1 MLRAFQWDLARQVER
16 LDWLLDQLPRY
27 ADWGYQE
34 LYLHLE
40 DAVEYPSLPG
50 VARADAYSYRDF
62 ERLVTA
68 AGRSG
73 LKVVPIV
80 NLLGH
85 TQYLIKT
92 PALRDLNELRAP
104 DGTPLERGQICP
116 VHPRT
121 LEIADRLLRDMAP
134 FCTAGKV
141 HVGLDESFHL
151 GRHPL
156 SRAEI
161 AEIGLAAHFG
171 RYVQRLHGLVGGLGL
186 RLGLWADML
195 ALLPDAIPL
204 LPPGAIAY
212 DWYYYPFARHPRVE
226 LHNFAECDLATPLRA
241 QGVEYW
247 GCPMNGAFR
256 SEPLPVFGDRL
267 ANLRSWWTRC
277 QRVGAAGFLVTSW
290 EASRLALEMTTVID
304 AAAACLW
311 LEPETDHQSDMLARG
326 FARVFAKVGRVVPT
340 APRRRGGTPP
350 YPSAAKTSLVTSAAT
365 MTPEVATKSWAR
377 AALAGDEHAFAG
389 YARWEINDRWDV
401 GAARNGLA
409 AYEREERFF
418 ARLSRIHPLS
428 LAQTPPPAGERL
440 TPIKCQ
446 TLEAAE
452 GIRAGFHA
460 VGAGAGGPGLP
471 PPFAASVAFRHYLAE
486 RDVFVRKAA
495 RGVWRLRR
503 LLAKAVATSVSEWTP
518 KQTPLAHSTSSG
530 PRVPRQARDLELV
543 ETACR
548 GAHARGYIAQL
559 RQEAV
564 GFAAALRAG
573 RKAAQVMWA
582 RTRDPQ
588 QRGPNEQMLVADA
601 ARLGAWRR
609 WLAHTARRPALA
621 WEATPVCGAWQLQF
635 TVHNFAPA
643 LQRVVVEQQR
653 ADGVWEELY
662 GRYTI
667 EFRAFAAR
675 PRTRIKREFSVPVGP
690 DLVSGPAAVVHDRRI
705 AEEDRRLQTA
715 APEPAAAGRARS
727 ASRTPLARSTSSG
740 PRVPRQARDLELV
753 ETACRGAHAR
763 GYGPSLRLA
772 VRGLGQVAIS
782 HVELTN
788 GVRTLRPA
796 GWRLTQKKILGRP
809 APRQGFPEFDLE
821 RNQGEVT
828 LRFSD

>member
-16 LDWLLDQLPRY
+16 LDWLLAQLPRY

-62 ERLVTA
+62 EKLVTA
-68 AGRSG
+68 ADRSG

-85 TQYLIKT
+85 TQYLIT
-92 PALRDLNELRAP
+92 VPALRDLNELRAP
-104 DGTPLERGQICP
+104 DGSPLERGQICP

-121 LEIADRLLRDMAP
+121 LEIAGQLLHDMAP

-141 HVGLDESFHL
+141 HVGLDESFAL

-171 RYVQRLHGLVGGLGL
+171 RYVQRLHGLAGGLGL

-195 ALLPDAIPL
+195 ALLPEAIPL

-226 LHNFAECDLATPLRA
+226 LRNFAECDLAAPLRA
-241 QGVEYW
+241 QGIEYW

-267 ANLRSWWTRC
+267 ANLRSWWNRC

-304 AAAACLW
+304 AAAAGLW
-311 LEPETDHQSDMLARG
+311 LEPDIDHQSDMLARG
-326 FARVFAKVGRVVPT
+326 FARVFGTVGRVAPN
-340 APRRRGGTPP
+340 APRRRAAAPTCS
-350 YPSAAKTSLVTSAAT
+350 SAENTSLVTSAAT
-365 MTPEVATKSWAR
+365 MIPAITATPDLATKSWAR
-377 AALAGDEHAFAG
+377 AALASDEYAYAG
-389 YARWEINDRWDV
+389 YARWEINDRWDL
-401 GAARNGLA
+401 GAPRNGLA
-409 AYEREERFF
+409 TLEREERFF
-418 ARLSRIHPLS
+418 ARLSRIHPVS
-428 LAQTPPPAGERL
+428 PVQTPQPAGRHL

-446 TLEAAE
+446 TLEAA
-452 GIRAGFHA
+452 GRVQAGVHRAGTG
-460 VGAGAGGPGLP
+460 GAALP
-471 PPFAASVAFRHYLAE
+471 LPFAASLAFRHYLAQ
-486 RDVFVRKAA
+486 RDVFVRRAA

-503 LLAKAVATSVSEWTP
+503 LLAKPVATSVSEWTP

-530 PRVPRQARDLELV
+530 PR
-543 ETACR
+543 ACR
-548 GAHARGYIAQL
+548 GAQARGYIALL
-559 RQEAV
+559 RQEAID
-564 GFAAALRAG
+564 FAAAMRAG
-573 RKAAQVMWA
+573 RKAARAMWA
-582 RTRDPQ
+582 RTRDPR
-588 QRGPNEQMLVADA
+588 QRGPNEQMLAADA
-601 ARLGAWRR
+601 ARLRTWRR
-609 WLAHTARRPALA
+609 WLADAARRPTLA
-621 WEATPVCGAWQLQF
+621 WQATPVCGAWQLQF

-653 ADGVWEELY
+653 GDGAWEELY

-675 PRTRIKREFSVPVGP
+675 SRTRIKREFSVPVGP
-690 DLVSGPAAVVHDRRI
+690 DLVSGPGFDCSRPRR
-705 AEEDRRLQTA
+705 
-715 APEPAAAGRARS
+715 GRS
-727 ASRTPLARSTSSG
+727 APGSTTPATG
-740 PRVPRQARDLELV
+740 K
-753 ETACRGAHAR
+753 
-763 GYGPSLRLA
+763 LRLA
-772 VRGLGQVAIS
+772 VRGIGQVAIS
-782 HVELTN
+782 HVELTD
-788 GVRTLRPA
+788 GVTTLRPA

-809 APRQGFPEFDLE
+809 APRHGFPELDLE
-821 RNQGEVT
+821 RDQGAVA
-828 LRFSD
+828 LRFSG

>member
-16 LDWLLDQLPRY
+16 LDWLLRQLPHY

-62 ERLVTA
+62 ERLVAA

-73 LKVVPIV
+73 IKVVPIV

-121 LEIADRLLRDMAP
+121 LEIAGKLLRDMAP

-141 HVGLDESFHL
+141 HVGLDESFAL

-171 RYVQRLHGLVGGLGL
+171 RYIQRLHGLAGGLGL

-195 ALLPDAIPL
+195 ALLPEAIPL
-204 LPPGAIAY
+204 LPPGTIAY

-226 LHNFAECDLATPLRA
+226 LRNFAECDLATPLRA

-256 SEPLPVFGDRL
+256 HEPLPVFGDRL

-304 AAAACLW
+304 AAAAGLW
-311 LEPETDHQSDMLARG
+311 LEPEIDHHADMLARG
-326 FARVFAKVGRVVPT
+326 FARVFAKVGRVVPN
-340 APRRRGGTPP
+340 APRRRGDNAP
-350 YPSAAKTSLVTSAAT
+350 YPSAAKASLVTSAAT
-365 MTPEVATKSWAR
+365 MPPEVATKSWAR
-377 AALAGDEHAFAG
+377 AALAGDERAFAG
-389 YARWEINDRWDV
+389 YACGEINDRWDV
-401 GAARNGLA
+401 GAPRNGLA

-418 ARLSRIHPLS
+418 ARLSRIHHSASGKTL
-428 LAQTPPPAGERL
+428 QRTGEHL

-446 TLEAAE
+446 TPAAAE
-452 GIRAGFHA
+452 RTSSGFDAGSSGG
-460 VGAGAGGPGLP
+460 GALP
-471 PPFAASVAFRHYLAE
+471 PPFAASVAFRHYLAQ
-486 RDVFVRKAA
+486 RDVFVRKAG

-503 LLAKAVATSVSEWTP
+503 LLAKDRATS
-518 KQTPLAHSTSSG
+518 SSS
-530 PRVPRQARDLELV
+530 PRRVKDNAPYLL
-543 ETACR
+543 
-548 GAHARGYIAQL
+548 IAQL
-559 RQEAV
+559 RREAV
-564 GFAAALRAG
+564 DFAIALRVG
-573 RKAAQVMWA
+573 RKAARVMWA
-582 RTRDPQ
+582 RTRDPR
-588 QRGPNEQMLVADA
+588 QRGPNEQMLAADA
-601 ARLGAWRR
+601 ARLRAWRR
-609 WLAHTARRPALA
+609 WLARAARRPEIA
-621 WEATPVCGAWQLQF
+621 WQATPVCGAWQLQF

-653 ADGVWEELY
+653 GDGTWAELY
-662 GRYTI
+662 GRYLI

-675 PRTRIKREFSVPVGP
+675 PRTRIKREFSVPVEP
-690 DLVSGPAAVVHDRRI
+690 DLVSAPGTAVYDHRI
-705 AEEDRRLQTA
+705 AEEDRRSQTA
-715 APEPAAAGRARS
+715 A
-727 ASRTPLARSTSSG
+727 T
-740 PRVPRQARDLELV
+740 
-753 ETACRGAHAR
+753 
-763 GYGPSLRLA
+763 GPSTAVGRVVPNAPRRVGDNPPYLLRLA

-788 GVRTLRPA
+788 GVTTLRPA

-809 APRQGFPEFDLE
+809 APRQGFPALDLE
-821 RNQGEVT
+821 RNQGAVT
-828 LRFSD
+828 LRFAN

>member
-16 LDWLLDQLPRY
+16 LDWLLAQLPRY

-62 ERLVTA
+62 ERLVVT
-68 AGRSG
+68 AGRCG

-85 TQYLIKT
+85 TQYLIKV

-116 VHPRT
+116 MHPRT
-121 LEIADRLLRDMAP
+121 LEIAERLLRDMAP

-156 SRAEI
+156 SRIEI

-171 RYVQRLHGLVGGLGL
+171 RYVQRLHGLAGGLGL
-186 RLGLWADML
+186 RVGLWADML

-204 LPPGAIAY
+204 LPPGTIAY

-226 LHNFAECDLATPLRA
+226 LRNFAECDLATPLRA

-256 SEPLPVFGDRL
+256 NEPLPVFGDRL

-277 QRVGAAGFLVTSW
+277 ERVGAAGFLVTSW

-311 LEPETDHQSDMLARG
+311 LEPEIDHHADMLARG
-326 FARVFAKVGRVVPT
+326 FARVFAKVGRVVPN
-340 APRRRGGTPP
+340 APRRRGDTPP
-350 YPSAAKTSLVTSAAT
+350 YPSAVKTSLVTSAAT
-365 MTPEVATKSWAR
+365 MPPEVATKSWAR
-377 AALAGDEHAFAG
+377 TALAGDEHAFAG

-409 AYEREERFF
+409 TYEREERFF
-418 ARLSRIHPLS
+418 ARLSRTHPLS
-428 LAQTPPPAGERL
+428 LAQTPQPAGERL

-446 TLEAAE
+446 TFEAAE
-452 GIRAGFHA
+452 RMRAGFN
-460 VGAGAGGPGLP
+460 GAGAGGAALP
-471 PPFAASVAFRHYLAE
+471 PPFAASVAFRHYLAQ
-486 RDVFVRKAA
+486 RDVFVRRAA

-503 LLAKAVATSVSEWTP
+503 LLAKDRT
-518 KQTPLAHSTSSG
+518 TSSSS
-530 PRVPRQARDLELV
+530 PRRVKDNAPY
-543 ETACR
+543 
-548 GAHARGYIAQL
+548 HFIAQL
-559 RQEAV
+559 RREAV
-564 GFAAALRAG
+564 DFAAALRAG
-573 RKAAQVMWA
+573 RKAVRVMWA
-582 RTRDPQ
+582 RTRDPH
-588 QRGPNEQMLVADA
+588 RHGPNEQMLAADA
-601 ARLGAWRR
+601 ARLRAWQS
-609 WLAHTARRPALA
+609 WLAHAARRPALA
-621 WEATPVCGAWQLQF
+621 WQATPVCGAWQLQF
-635 TVHNFAPA
+635 TMHNFAPA
-643 LQRVVVEQQR
+643 LQRVIVEQQR

-662 GRYTI
+662 GRFMI

-690 DLVSGPAAVVHDRRI
+690 DLGSGPAAAVYDRRM
-705 AEEDRRLQTA
+705 AEEDRRSQTA
-715 APEPAAAGRARS
+715 ATGPSAAVGHARS
-727 ASRTPLARSTSSG
+727 ASRTPLA
-740 PRVPRQARDLELV
+740 
-753 ETACRGAHAR
+753 HAR
-763 GYGPSLRLA
+763 GYGSSLRLA
-772 VRGLGQVAIS
+772 VRGVGQVAIS
-782 HVELTN
+782 HVELTD
-788 GVRTLRPA
+788 GVTTLRPA

-809 APRQGFPEFDLE
+809 APRQGFPALDLE

-828 LRFSD
+828 LRFAN

>member
-16 LDWLLDQLPRY
+16 LDWLLAQLPRY

-62 ERLVTA
+62 EKLVVA
-68 AGRSG
+68 AGRCG

-85 TQYLIKT
+85 TQYLIKV

-121 LEIADRLLRDMAP
+121 LEVADRLLRDLAP

-171 RYVQRLHGLVGGLGL
+171 RYVQRLHGLAGGLGL

-195 ALLPDAIPL
+195 TLLPEAIPL
-204 LPPGAIAY
+204 LPPGTIAY

-226 LHNFAECDLATPLRA
+226 LRNFAECDLAAPLRA

-256 SEPLPVFGDRL
+256 YEPLPVFGDRL

-304 AAAACLW
+304 AAAAGLW
-311 LEPETDHQSDMLARG
+311 LEPEIDHHADMLAHG
-326 FARVFAKVGRVVPT
+326 FARVFGQVGRVIPN
-340 APRRRGGTPP
+340 APRRRRDTPP
-350 YPSAAKTSLVTSAAT
+350 YPSAVAA
-365 MTPEVATKSWAR
+365 KSWAR
-377 AALAGDEHAFAG
+377 AALAGDECAYAG
-389 YARWEINDRWDV
+389 YARWEINDHWDV
-401 GAARNGLA
+401 GAPRQGLP
-409 AYEREERFF
+409 AYEREERFCG
-418 ARLSRIHPLS
+418 RLQTRAAQEGWPVPL
-428 LAQTPPPAGERL
+428 
-440 TPIKCQ
+440 
-446 TLEAAE
+446 
-452 GIRAGFHA
+452 
-460 VGAGAGGPGLP
+460 
-471 PPFAASVAFRHYLAE
+471 AASVAFRHYLAQ
-486 RDVFVRKAA
+486 RDVFVRKAG

-503 LLAKAVATSVSEWTP
+503 LLAKGRAANPTL
-518 KQTPLAHSTSSG
+518 QR
-530 PRVPRQARDLELV
+530 RVKDNAPYHL
-543 ETACR
+543 
-548 GAHARGYIAQL
+548 IAQL

-564 GFAAALRAG
+564 VFASALRAG
-573 RKAAQVMWA
+573 RKAARVMWA
-582 RTRDPQ
+582 RTRDPRQ
-588 QRGPNEQMLVADA
+588 HGPNEQMLAADA
-601 ARLGAWRR
+601 ARLRAWQR
-609 WLAHTARRPALA
+609 WLARATRRPAIA
-621 WEATPVCGAWQLQF
+621 WQATPVCGAWQLQF

-643 LQRVVVEQQR
+643 LQRVVVERQR
-653 ADGVWEELY
+653 ADDPWEELY

-675 PRTRIKREFSVPVGP
+675 PRLRIKREFSVPVGR
-690 DLVSGPAAVVHDRRI
+690 DLVSGPIAAVGRVIPDAPRR
-705 AEEDRRLQTA
+705 
-715 APEPAAAGRARS
+715 AGDN
-727 ASRTPLARSTSSG
+727 PPYL
-740 PRVPRQARDLELV
+740 
-753 ETACRGAHAR
+753 
-763 GYGPSLRLA
+763 LRLA

-782 HVELTN
+782 HVELTD
-788 GVRTLRPA
+788 GVTTLRPA

-809 APRQGFPEFDLE
+809 APRQGFPKLDFNPD
-821 RNQGEVT
+821 QGTVA
-828 LRFSD
+828 LRF